1 MPLSLPETQ
10 AIAELADHLYN
21 YLPGKAHP
29 YARPPISFETISA
42 QLGLGNSWPG
52 GSKLPAITMLLERT
66 LEYRRG
72 RFCDFIL
79 AVVREG
85 IKYRTKKGQ
94 PLTRDEIEMLN
105 QLVLKVG
112 FKIPELW
119 DPSFLASLPSKPKTD
134 SGENEPGLQPSP
146 SAERLA
152 ELRQTF
158 LNLEKMEPQKRGF
171 AFERFLNELFAEFG
185 LTPRG
190 SFRLRGEQ
198 IDGSFEFE
206 SNTYLV
212 EAKWQ
217 LAPIGQAELLVLHGK
232 VAGKATWSRGLFV
245 SVGGFSHD
253 GLDAFSRG
261 RPSNLIAMN
270 GQDLYFIL
278 EGEMRLPEAL
288 RLKTRRAAETGRVM
302 VSVYQLLAEG
312 YGGKW

>member
-1 MPLSLPETQ
+1 MSLSLSETQ
-10 AIAELADHLYN
+10 AITELAHHLYD

-42 QLGLGNSWPG
+42 QLGLGNFWSG

-66 LEYRRG
+66 LEYQHG
-72 RFCDFIL
+72 RFCALIL

-94 PLTRDEIEMLN
+94 PLTHDDIETLN
-105 QLVLKVG
+105 QLVLKVH

-119 DPSFLASLPSKPKTD
+119 DPSFLASLPSGPKAD
-134 SGENEPGLQPSP
+134 KEDQEVGSQSGP

-158 LNLEKMEPQKRGF
+158 MNLEKMEPRKRGF
-171 AFERFLNELFAEFG
+171 AFERFLNKLFAEFG
-185 LTPRG
+185 LAPRG

-206 SNTYLV
+206 GNTYLV

-217 LAPIGQAELLVLHGK
+217 SMPIGQAELLVFHGK
-232 VAGKATWSRGLFV
+232 VAGKATWSRGLFISAGV
-245 SVGGFSHD
+245 FSED

-278 EGEMRLPEAL
+278 EGEMPLPEAV
-288 RLKTRRAAETGRVM
+288 RLKTRRAAETGEIM
-302 VSVYQLLAEG
+302 VSIYQLLAEG
-312 YGGKW
+312 HGKVM